1 MCSEA
6 VLCQALTWSKGK
18 KGSLP
23 SKSGVTV
30 LGGDGCSEEQ
40 QGDRSSVSK
49 LSLSSVKED
58 GVRVKRQWVL
68 AAWVRFRD
76 H

>member
-6 VLCQALTWSKGK
+6 VLCQALTWSQGK

-23 SKSGVTV
+23 SKSGVAV
-30 LGGDGCSEEQ
+30 LGGDGSSEEQ
-40 QGDRSSVSK
+40 QGDRSSVSE
-49 LSLSSVKED
+49 LSLSSVEED
-58 GVRVKRQWVL
+58 GVRVKEWVL